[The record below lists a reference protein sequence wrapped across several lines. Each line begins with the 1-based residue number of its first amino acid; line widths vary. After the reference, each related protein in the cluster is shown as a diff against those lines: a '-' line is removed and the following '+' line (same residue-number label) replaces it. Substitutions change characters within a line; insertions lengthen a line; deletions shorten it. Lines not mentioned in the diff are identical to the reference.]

1 MRLLEKI
8 VLIVHERSVHVDLFG
23 ELVQVV
29 RNGGDGRG
37 EGVRVV
43 EVMIVAV
50 ADVRG
55 EKDDLS
61 GRGVD
66 RRDFTREQLSAEIK
80 TILDRPV
87 LLIVL
92 RNRRAVSHEERL
104 RSSTDH
110 HRREG
115 LCLLRIVQMAVT
127 SQL

>member
-29 RNGGDGRG
+29 RNGGYGRG

-61 GRGVD
+61 GRCVD

-92 RNRRAVSHEERL
+92 RNRRAMSHEQRPSL
-104 RSSTDH
+104 VD
-110 HRREG
+110 
-115 LCLLRIVQMAVT
+115 
-127 SQL
+127 

>member
-8 VLIVHERSVHVDLFG
+8 VLIVYERSVHVDLFG

-29 RNGGDGRG
+29 RDGGDGRG
-37 EGVRVV
+37 EGVRIV
-43 EVMIVAV
+43 EVMIVTV

-66 RRDFTREQLSAEIK
+66 RRYFACEQLSAEIK

-92 RNRRAVSHEERL
+92 RK
-104 RSSTDH
+104 
-110 HRREG
+110 EG
-115 LCLLRIVQMAVT
+115 
-127 SQL
+127 